1 VKQPL
6 ADEELI
12 RRFLTG
18 DVTAFTE
25 LVDRHRQRVYNV
37 CLRLLGDPE
46 DAADASQDAFVSVL
60 TKLEQFRGD
69 AAFTT
74 WLHRIAVN
82 ACYDVTRKRR
92 RQPMLRLAGDQDL
105 PEADAG
111 PAVPDHADE
120 LAGTRDVVA
129 ALRAIPEEF
138 RVALVLAD
146 LQDLAYEE
154 IAAILDV
161 PIGTV
166 KSRVHR
172 GRVALARV
180 MGLGTREPNT
190 TATASQEQ
198 A

>member
-1 VKQPL
+1 VEQPP

-12 RRFLTG
+12 RRFLAG
-18 DVTAFTE
+18 DGDAFAG

-37 CLRLLGDPE
+37 CLRLLGDPD
-46 DAADASQDAFVSVL
+46 DAADASQDTFLSVL
-60 TKLEQFRGD
+60 NKLDQFRGD

-74 WLHRIAVN
+74 WMHRIAVN
-82 ACYDVTRKRR
+82 ACYDLTRKRR
-92 RQPMLRLAGDQDL
+92 RQPMLRLAG
-105 PEADAG
+105 EADIPDETG
-111 PAVPDHADE
+111 PPVPDPADE
-120 LAGTRDVVA
+120 LSGTRDVVA

-154 IAAILDV
+154 VARILDV

-166 KSRVHR
+166 KSRIHR
-172 GRVALARV
+172 GRVALARA
-180 MGLGTREPNT
+180 MGLGAREPDT

-198 A
+198 T

>member
-1 VKQPL
+1 MEQPP

-12 RRFLTG
+12 RRFLAG
-18 DVTAFTE
+18 DGEAFAR

-37 CLRLLGDPE
+37 CLRLLGDPD
-46 DAADASQDAFVSVL
+46 DAADASQDTFLSVL

-74 WLHRIAVN
+74 WMHRIAAN
-82 ACYDVTRKRR
+82 ACYDLTRKRR
-92 RQPMLRLAGDQDL
+92 RQPLLRSAGDPDV
-105 PEADAG
+105 PDEAG
-111 PAVPDHADE
+111 PPVPDPAEE
-120 LAGTRDVVA
+120 LSGTRDVVT

-154 IAAILDV
+154 VAKILDV

-166 KSRVHR
+166 KSRIHR
-172 GRVALARV
+172 GRVALARA
-180 MGLGTREPNT
+180 MGLGAREPDT

-198 A
+198 T